1 MFRRCRAWLSAIA
14 WLCLWAGPAA
24 AADPMFEGG
33 EFTPWVEL
41 SAAQRSSVPGL
52 ERRVVVFVHFTCPFC
67 RAIHPSLKRWSKG
80 LPAGISYEV
89 VPAVGLPSHA
99 AMALAYYT
107 VLEVAPGKLDA
118 YVEQL
123 FVGLQDQN
131 QPAES
136 PETYIEAARL
146 IGIPRETFLRGTQS
160 ESVRRFAMRAQALT
174 AAYRLNEVPSVVVGN
189 RYLTAPR
196 RVQNQPEAFLAVLN
210 GLVSSVYT
218 ASTGAAHR

>member
-1 MFRRCRAWLSAIA
+1 MFA
-14 WLCLWAGPAA
+14 
-24 AADPMFEGG
+24 GG

-41 SAAQRSSVPGL
+41 SAAQRAKAAGL

-67 RAIHPSLKRWSKG
+67 RAIHPSLTRWSKG
-80 LPAGISYEV
+80 LPAAISYEL

-99 AMALAYYT
+99 PMALAYYT
-107 VLEVAPGKLDA
+107 VLEAAPAKLDA

-123 FVGLQDQN
+123 FVRLQDQN

-136 PETYIEAARL
+136 PETYIAAARA
-146 IGIPRETFLRGTQS
+146 IGIPPETFVRASQTD
-160 ESVRRFAMRAQALT
+160 SVRRFAMRAQALT
-174 AAYRLNEVPSVVVGN
+174 AAYGLNEVPSVLVGN

-196 RVQNQPEAFLAVLN
+196 RVQNQPEAFIAVLN

-218 ASTGAAHR
+218 ADAGVRR

>member
-1 MFRRCRAWLSAIA
+1 
-14 WLCLWAGPAA
+14 LWAAPAA
-24 AADPMFEGG
+24 ANDPMFAGG

-41 SAAQRSSVPGL
+41 TAAQRASAPGL

-67 RAIHPSLKRWSKG
+67 RAIHPSLTRWSKG
-80 LPAGISYEV
+80 LPAGITYEV

-99 AMALAYYT
+99 PMALAYYT

-118 YVEQL
+118 YVQQL
-123 FVGLQDQN
+123 FVSLQDEN

-136 PETYIEAARL
+136 AETYIEAASR
-146 IGIPRETFLRGTQS
+146 IGIPRETFLRATQS
-160 ESVRRFAMRAQALT
+160 ENVRRFAMRAQALT
-174 AAYRLNEVPSVVVGN
+174 ASYGLNEVPSVVVGN

-218 ASTGAAHR
+218 ASTGARGQ